1 MLVTSFPGASAV
13 TAFPASSPCATPRQI
28 ATFFGER
35 DLDDLETD
43 VAYTARY
50 AAALRAIEQEHPEA
64 LIRDPLA
71 RVFAGEAALMKVKP
85 DMDKHY
91 ADSQRNSHSHI
102 AIRARAFDDMLAEE
116 IRQRS
121 DEDGASVQ
129 VVNLGAGMCTRA
141 WRLNFVTPTTWYEV
155 DRLDSIK
162 LRRKILD
169 RFCVQPLVHEY
180 RMVPQDFSQPLET
193 MSLQLKNWHFDPSGT
208 TIVIMEGLLMYLTVP
223 EIQNLAAEL
232 YELSSGP
239 MCLILSALNQN
250 FLKELQNPGVAKE
263 REFPA
268 LGQVKDLFTSSWEGG
283 TEQAFVEAGWTVD
296 FIMSREMFAREF
308 LHCEML
314 NYPFPDPET
323 STELFVV
330 LRRPRV
336 ESLQSFFEAMLST
349 FACRTGLLCR

>member
-1 MLVTSFPGASAV
+1 MMKIRLEMEKL
-13 TAFPASSPCATPRQI
+13 I
-28 ATFFGER
+28 AESGP
-35 DLDDLETD
+35 
-43 VAYTARY
+43 
-50 AAALRAIEQEHPEA
+50 HC
-64 LIRDPLA
+64 
-71 RVFAGEAALMKVKP
+71 
-85 DMDKHY
+85 
-91 ADSQRNSHSHI
+91 HSHI
-102 AIRARAFDDMLAEE
+102 AIRAKAFDDMLEEE
-116 IRQRS
+116 IKA
-121 DEDGASVQ
+121 ENNDGQTTVQ

-141 WRLNFVTPTTWYEV
+141 WRV
-155 DRLDSIK
+155 DSSMPLAWFEIDQPCSIK
-162 LRRKILD
+162 LRQKILGNSAME
-169 RFCVQPLVHEY
+169 PLVDEY
-180 RMVPQDFSQPLET
+180 HMVQVDFSQPLQAMT
-193 MSLQLKNWHFDPSGT
+193 RQLTKLNFDPSAP